1 MEDITSNYGRMQ
13 LESAQQDD
21 WRFNH
26 QDSILDLIQHIN
38 NETLRQAMKSEIKHM
53 AIDHA
58 RLVNM
63 LKQRTDHLEFENAEL
78 KIATS
83 EHQRRYEKAVRE
95 MQFFKKRFEKAAEMA
110 QQQQQSSRPRSLSI
124 ESGSSVEGPQKSSFQ
139 SPPSCPLT
147 PTSPP
152 PSFSIDGTT
161 IYDVSPA
168 EAIKRP
174 VPTSSAS
181 SISSHVQYTSAF
193 NDTPSF
199 QTARRHSN
207 ATQSVLSGQS
217 NSSNPHPAAPL
228 TDTQS
233 SSIPATSDNTNL
245 QRKASTVPSVN
256 SSGSSGS
263 SVHSSPSV
271 PRNAFQPIAKQHR
284 VDPLTFGG
292 SDSFWE
298 TIAKSKSTDSAVEK
312 IISNFLR
319 RGGSPNTANQTLSSR
334 GIQYGYGLIHA
345 AIAVKAITSLELLL
359 QHGANPNAM
368 SLAITEEDKISPCYL
383 AASVGWLPG
392 LQALV
397 QAGGDLMTA
406 RGYGQKGKTALH
418 VAAEKCHL
426 TVVEYISSVTHNDL
440 ALLTDNEGNTA
451 LHYAAASGHTGIVT
465 YLIKSCHIPPNQP
478 SQKDEIALHW
488 AARSGRLEVV
498 TLLVERCGSN
508 VNAYVPRK
516 LGTSLDLAKAGNHKR
531 VVDYLKGAG
540 AVGAKKMDKR
550 REEELAKEVP
560 GHLAARL
567 AKNGLFFS

>member
-1 MEDITSNYGRMQ
+1 MQ

-139 SPPSCPLT
+139 SPPS
-147 PTSPP
+147 S
-152 PSFSIDGTT
+152 
-161 IYDVSPA
+161 
-168 EAIKRP
+168 
-174 VPTSSAS
+174 
-181 SISSHVQYTSAF
+181 
-193 NDTPSF
+193 
-199 QTARRHSN
+199 
-207 ATQSVLSGQS
+207 
-217 NSSNPHPAAPL
+217 PL